1 MNEETF
7 RRLAFGAEKPKPSG
21 KDSRRIRRML
31 REGIP
36 PASMPFDP
44 KEVDKIYAKL
54 PMPERQKIVKKVV
67 SAEVEVEVTDEQAD
81 KMIHK
86 MVRGPFIPPQSQIPA
101 RIPANQG
108 PRHILLPS
116 SQMP

>member
-1 MNEETF
+1 
-7 RRLAFGAEKPKPSG
+7 
-21 KDSRRIRRML
+21 ML

-54 PMPERQKIVKKVV
+54 PIPERKKIVKKVV
-67 SAEVEVEVTDEQAD
+67 SAEVEVEVTEEQAD

-86 MVRGPFIPPQSQIPA
+86 LVQGPFVPPTSRVPTRA
-101 RIPANQG
+101 
-108 PRHILLPS
+108 PS
-116 SQMP
+116 SQMPR